1 MRTGIV
7 AMIVM
12 TLLCLPGLAGAAD
25 MELEDI
31 NFAFDSKEVIDDLK
45 QIPHLV
51 DLLKDHPDTFLEISG
66 HADYKGSTQYNQKLS
81 LKRAE
86 AVQKLLV
93 DQGLAPG
100 RIALI
105 GYGEESPKAARDK
118 TRESRFINRRVVFS
132 IYKLKDGQK
141 DYYYKDNELIKPLAV
156 AQADAKPT
164 DTTLDDLMKRIDELE
179 KKLLESHQQAAP
191 ADGCTQEEVFGLRR
205 GNISAGFGGYQ
216 DEIAGLLDGRLF
228 FPFLCNFAFQANAMG
243 LIGDDVKEYEF
254 SGGLIGKVSRIQ
266 IGAFGTFKAIRQR
279 AFDDDGSLSQFAVL
293 GAYLF
298 DRGSIGVYF
307 TEAINEKEEIGV
319 GTMTLDTMDYPP
331 SIVTQPELNVA
342 NQFGFM
348 FDYVCPYDASIE
360 GYAGA
365 VHAESTEFAAG
376 LKIGFPLKVI
386 SEKVRIFAQGN
397 YNYGQIAD
405 EEMAIFIG
413 FEFSN
418 WYKKKPVDKD
428 IRPMFVPALSYGI
441 DTKTTTN

>member
-7 AMIVM
+7 AVILM
-12 TLLCLPGLAGAAD
+12 TLLWCPGLAGADD

-31 NFAFDSKEVIDDLK
+31 NFAFDSKMVIDDLK

-51 DLLKDHPDTFLEISG
+51 DLLKAHPDTFLEISG
-66 HADYKGSTQYNQKLS
+66 HADYKGSTKYNQQLS

-93 DQGLAPG
+93 DQGLDPS

-105 GYGEESPKAARDK
+105 GYGEESPKAQRDK
-118 TRESRFINRRVVFS
+118 SRESRFINRRVVFS

-156 AQADAKPT
+156 AQAEAKPS
-164 DTTLDDLMKRIDELE
+164 DTSLDDLMKRIDELE
-179 KKLLESHQQAAP
+179 KKLLESQRQAAP
-191 ADGCTQEEVFGLRR
+191 AEGCTQEEVFGLRR
-205 GNISAGFGGYQ
+205 GSISAGFGSYQ
-216 DEIAGLLDGRLF
+216 DEIAGLLDARLF
-228 FPFLCNFAFQANAMG
+228 FPFLCNFALQANAVG

-254 SGGLIGKVSRIQ
+254 SAGLIGKVSRIQ

-319 GTMTLDTMDYPP
+319 GTMTLDFPP
-331 SIVTQPELNVA
+331 SIVIQPELNVA
-342 NQFGFM
+342 NQFGVM
-348 FDYVCPYDASIE
+348 FDYVCPYNAFIE

-365 VHAESTEFAAG
+365 VHAESSEFAAG
-376 LKIGFPLKVI
+376 LKIGFPLKVV
-386 SEKVRIFAQGN
+386 SENLNVFAQGN
-397 YNYGQIAD
+397 YNYGLIA
-405 EEMAIFIG
+405 EEEFAFFIG

-418 WYKKKPVDKD
+418 WYKKKPVDQD

-441 DTKTTTN
+441 ESKTSTN